1 VDNFGESVSSFVFC
15 YIFDLP
21 TQCQLPCS
29 AVQVHNSITQLTWSS
44 PAWAQHT
51 QQLSLPSQC
60 VAHYLCSHP
69 RTGTAQHYIIDI
81 PANLQAQPT
90 ITSPSYLPLLSPS
103 SCHPTCVYHHH
114 DPTILLVFII
124 FYSDTLYSVMFK
136 LKLSVAH
143 LYTAIPAQFHSCPRP
158 LSPQ

>member
-1 VDNFGESVSSFVFC
+1 VDNCGESVSSFVFC

-69 RTGTAQHYIIDI
+69 RTGTAQHYTISNGLQPAWHPSKPSG
-81 PANLQAQPT
+81 PANHHLT
-90 ITSPSYLPLLSPS
+90 ILLAFTVTIILPSYLCLPSPWS
-103 SCHPTCVYHHH
+103 YHPTCVYN
-114 DPTILLVFII
+114 ILQWYII
-124 FYSDTLYSVMFK
+124 QCNVQTQVICGTPIHCHTCSV
-136 LKLSVAH
+136 
-143 LYTAIPAQFHSCPRP
+143 P
-158 LSPQ
+158 